1 MAYFDQVYL
10 KMLNKDGRTIQQRIQ
25 TKKEKDFGVFL
36 YKSPNKVK
44 VYKDART
51 YYGVLQNTENSE
63 KEVISY
69 LLTFKDNVWENGT
82 IITTENEID
91 LSKQNW
97 LILHLDNFV
106 SIGYNRYT
114 VIELDNEIEW
124 INDGIIYSE
133 LVHFTG
139 SGANLRDKSIT
150 SKFIISFNVAAVYEP
165 NKILNLVMK
174 TNANMQKGVRL
185 IINDETWKVSGIDK
199 TSVKGVSYITLE
211 EDYNNKEEDIEYA
224 DSSKLLKWDIQ
235 SSLGDFI
242 KLKLNEETGID
253 FFLYY
258 GNEKRFEPMKV
269 EVIDSNLLNYN
280 NNLITGV
287 SVGDTSFRVS
297 LLNAPEVY
305 KDFKVNI
312 SENEAYNLSI
322 IGPDNIKL
330 GDVKTYQF
338 ISDLPIE
345 ELTIS
350 SEKGFFEITD
360 INEETI
366 IISAIKIGKD
376 KLCIYNGASIL
387 YNKEIE
393 IKSLWME

>member
-82 IITTENEID
+82 IVTTENEID

-97 LILHLDNFV
+97 LILHLDNFI

-114 VIELDNEIEW
+114 VIELDNNIEW
-124 INDGIIYSE
+124 INDGILYSE

-174 TNANMQKGVRL
+174 TNTNMQKGVRL

-199 TSVKGVSYITLE
+199 TSVRGVSYITLE
-211 EDYNNKEEDIEYA
+211 EDYNNEEEDIDYA
-224 DSSKLLKWDIQ
+224 DHSKLLKWDIQ
-235 SSLGDFI
+235 SDLGDNI
-242 KLKLNEETGID
+242 NLQLGKETQIN

-258 GNEKRFEPMKV
+258 GNERREEPLKI
-269 EVIDSNLLNYN
+269 EVLDTSLLKYDN
-280 NNLITGV
+280 NILIG
-287 SVGDTSFRVS
+287 SEVGKTSFRVF
-297 LLNAPEVY
+297 LLRTPEVY
-305 KDFKVNI
+305 KDFEVEI
-312 SENEAYNLSI
+312 QEGESHNLSV

-330 GDVKTYQF
+330 GDIKTYKLF
-338 ISDLPIE
+338 SNLSIDN
-345 ELTIS
+345 LTIS
-350 SEKGFFEITD
+350 SQNNFFEIVD
-360 INEETI
+360 LNEEEI
-366 IISAIKIGKD
+366 VISAIKIGKD
-376 KLCIYNGASIL
+376 NLNIYNGASLL
-387 YNKEIE
+387 YNKPIE